1 MAKYFSNIV
10 LEPENIRSLRDAL
23 IKKLVDD
30 EDFRRSFTVKKV
42 RNGEPLAILGEMDAV
57 GKAGAGCSPTFEQV
71 GIGNTQKR
79 WALGDWQIAQ
89 AICYENLE
97 ETIAEYCLKSGTAI
111 GDVTGTDFM
120 AIYLELLETQ
130 MKRMIWRL
138 AWFGDTAAD
147 TIANGGVL
155 TNGTDKTLFTVCDG
169 LWKELFTIG
178 TGDPT
183 KVTAISA
190 NSQLTY
196 ATQKSTMLAAGYA
209 TGIVDQILIDANGMI
224 NANGE
229 AVLMMN
235 KKFADALAH
244 DIKATY
250 KTNLPFERIFDGFYL
265 AEYGGVKIA
274 SIATWD
280 YIIDTFENTGTAWN
294 LPYRAVLANPKNL
307 LVGCDANDPVS
318 DLDIWFN
325 KDERQVKVYAAGKLD
340 TMVGMSDYVH
350 MAY

>member
-1 MAKYFSNIV
+1 MAKYFSNIQ

-23 IKKLVDD
+23 IKKLVED
-30 EDFRRSFTVKKV
+30 ENFRNSFTVKKV

-57 GKAGAGCSPTFEQV
+57 GKAGAGCSPTFVQA
-71 GIGNTQKR
+71 GIGNTQQR
-79 WALGDWQIAQ
+79 WALGDWQVAL
-89 AICYENLE
+89 AICYEDLE
-97 ETIAEYCLKSGTAI
+97 ETIAEYCLKAGTDI

-120 AIYLELLETQ
+120 AVFLELLETQ
-130 MKRMIWRL
+130 MRRMVWRI
-138 AWFGDTAAD
+138 AWFGDTSAD

-190 NSQLTY
+190 NSGATY
-196 ATQKSTMLAAGYA
+196 AAQKSAMLASGYA
-209 TGIVDQILIDANGMI
+209 TNIVDQILIDANGMI

-229 AVLMMN
+229 AVLLMN

-244 DIKATY
+244 DIKVTY
-250 KTNLPFERIFDGFYL
+250 KANLPFERIFDGFYL

-294 LPYRAVLANPKNL
+294 LPYRAVLANPRNL

-325 KDERQVKVYAAGKLD
+325 KDERQVKVYAAGKMD
-340 TMVGMSDYVH
+340 TMVGLSDYVH

>member
-23 IKKLVDD
+23 IKKLVED
-30 EDFRRSFTVKKV
+30 ENFRNAVTIKKV

-57 GKAGAGCSPTFEQV
+57 GKVGAGCSPTFEQA
-71 GIGNTQKR
+71 GIGNSQQR
-79 WALGDWQIAQ
+79 WELGDWQIAL

-97 ETIAEYCLKSGTAI
+97 ETIAEYCLKSGTEI

-120 AIYLELLETQ
+120 AVYLELLETQ
-130 MKRMIWRL
+130 LKRMVWRL

-155 TNGTDKTLFTVCDG
+155 TNGTDPDLFKVCDG
-169 LWKELFTIG
+169 LFKELFAIA
-178 TGDPT
+178 TGNPNQL
-183 KVTAISA
+183 TAISA
-190 NSQLTY
+190 NAQSAY
-196 ATQKSTMLAAGYA
+196 ALQKSTMLAAGYA
-209 TGIVDQILIDANGMI
+209 TNIVDQILIDANGMI

-229 AVLMMN
+229 AVLFMN

-244 DIKATY
+244 DIKVTY
-250 KTNLPFERIFDGFYL
+250 KSNLPFERIFDGFYV

-294 LPYRAVLANPKNL
+294 LPYRAVLANPRNL

-325 KDERQVKVYAAGKLD
+325 KDERQVKVYAAGKMD
-340 TMVGMSDYVH
+340 TMVGIPELVH
-350 MAY
+350 VAY

>member
-23 IKKLVDD
+23 IKKLVED
-30 EDFRRSFTVKKV
+30 ENFRNAVSIKKV

-57 GKAGAGCSPTFEQV
+57 GKAGAGCSPTFEQA
-71 GIGNTQKR
+71 GIGNTQQR
-79 WALGDWQIAQ
+79 WELGDWQIAQ

-97 ETIAEYCLKSGTAI
+97 ETIAEYCLKSGTEI

-120 AIYLELLETQ
+120 AVYLELLETQ
-130 MKRMIWRL
+130 LKRMVWRL

-155 TNGTDKTLFTVCDG
+155 TNGTDPDLFKVCDG
-169 LWKELFTIG
+169 LFKELFAIG
-178 TGDPT
+178 TGNPNQL
-183 KVTAISA
+183 TAISA
-190 NSQLTY
+190 NSQTTY

-209 TGIVDQILIDANGMI
+209 TSLVDQILIDANGMI

-229 AVLMMN
+229 AVLLMN

-244 DIKATY
+244 DIKVTY
-250 KTNLPFERIFDGFYL
+250 NGVLPFERIFDGFYL
-265 AEYGGVKIA
+265 AEYAGVKIA

-294 LPYRAVLANPKNL
+294 LPYRAVLANPNNL

-325 KDERQVKVYAAGKLD
+325 RDERQVKIYAAGKMD
-340 TMVGMSDYVH
+340 TMVGIPELVH
-350 MAY
+350 VAY